1 MNRRWGM
8 DDGSNSRKRVL
19 FENVTVKWIW
29 GDWELMQ
36 FREMWN
42 DGVGISDI
50 SKALKCNRKSI
61 VLLVTDQADE
71 GFIEQR
77 RQ

>member
-1 MNRRWGM
+1 MVAIQE
-8 DDGSNSRKRVL
+8 RKRVL

-29 GDWELMQ
+29 DDWELMQ

-42 DGVGISDI
+42 DGVGISGI
-50 SKALKCNRKSI
+50 AKTLKCNRKSI
-61 VLLVTDQADE
+61 VLLVIDQADE

-77 RQ
+77 RQGLL

>member
-1 MNRRWGM
+1 MALVQ
-8 DDGSNSRKRVL
+8 SKKRVI

-29 GDWELMQ
+29 NDWELMQ
-36 FREMWN
+36 FRGMWN
-42 DGVGISDI
+42 DGVGIVDI

-61 VLLVTDQADE
+61 VLLVMNQADE

-77 RQ
+77 ASGL